1 MGLIGK
7 TIDELIDLA
16 KSTTNLREMLF
27 LAKNPSMNVRR
38 ALARNQ
44 NLYDEVLNKLLYDPV
59 ENVSYVASIHP
70 NVKEKREF
78 DNPRPCV
85 TCNKD
90 EKGLNCKD
98 CIHLTNYF
106 AS

>member
-1 MGLIGK
+1 M
-7 TIDELIDLA
+7 
-16 KSTTNLREMLF
+16 
-27 LAKNPSMNVRR
+27 
-38 ALARNQ
+38 
-44 NLYDEVLNKLLYDPV
+44 YDPV
-59 ENVSYVASIHP
+59 KNISYVASIYP

-106 AS
+106 AN